1 MPHFSWKDRSIFYR
15 EQGDGLLLVV
25 LPGNTASSRC
35 HQGELDYFCDRFRV
49 AALDFLGSG
58 ESERLPVW
66 AGDWWAKCAAQTAA
80 LVEHL
85 GYENCILM
93 GTSGGAVA
101 ALRAALQFPERV
113 RAVIADSFSEKF
125 SPTMAAKKAYS
136 DHSSPSPPIADK
148 ARISTFFSCPV
159 RRASG

>member
-15 EQGDGLLLVV
+15 EQGAGPLLVV

-35 HQGELDYFCDRFRV
+35 HQGELDYFFDRFRV
-49 AALDFLGSG
+49 AALDFLGTGGSG
-58 ESERLPVW
+58 RLPVW
-66 AGDWWAKCAAQTAA
+66 AGDWWAESAAQASA

-85 GYENCILM
+85 GYAEAILI

-113 RAVIADSFSEKF
+113 RAVIADSFSERF
-125 SPTMAAKKAYS
+125 SIAMAAKKPYS
-136 DHSSPSPPIADK
+136 DHSSPSPPNADK
-148 ARISTFFSCPV
+148 ARISAFFSSPV